1 MVGCAIGL
9 MEVARPARLEIF
21 EIVAFD
27 HLVWSGAVVVAVDAE
42 GFKQA
47 GQVFGAH
54 GFAFVPLVPVAVI
67 QGVKEGYEIGG
78 GDPLGI
84 AFGGEGVAEVGED
97 LPGAVEVFEGG

>member
-9 MEVARPARLEIF
+9 MEMAVPVWLEIF

-27 HLVWSGAVVVAVDAE
+27 HLVWAGAVVVAVDAE
-42 GFKQA
+42 GFEQA
-47 GQVFGAH
+47 GQVFGFH
-54 GFAFVPLVPVAVI
+54 GLAFVPLVPGAVI

-78 GDPLGI
+78 GDPSDV

-97 LPGAVEVFEGG
+97 LPGGV